1 MTYKIILA
9 SGSPRR
15 KEILEQAGVTF
26 QIIPSQKEEITSA
39 TEPQEVVEEL
49 ASIKAEDVAKQA
61 PANTIVIGADT
72 IVCNEGTILGK
83 PKDEAEAIEMLLKL
97 QGHTHMVYTGVC
109 LLIKNADG
117 SVDVKKFVEA
127 TKVKISE
134 ITEEEIKKYCM
145 TGEPLDKAGA
155 YAIQGKFAKYV
166 EGIEGD
172 YYNVVGF
179 PLARFYQEI
188 KKLGLEI

>member
-1 MTYKIILA
+1 
-9 SGSPRR
+9 
-15 KEILEQAGVTF
+15 
-26 QIIPSQKEEITSA
+26 
-39 TEPQEVVEEL
+39 
-49 ASIKAEDVAKQA
+49 
-61 PANTIVIGADT
+61 
-72 IVCNEGTILGK
+72 
-83 PKDEAEAIEMLLKL
+83 
-97 QGHTHMVYTGVC
+97 MVYTGVC

>member
-1 MTYKIILA
+1 
-9 SGSPRR
+9 
-15 KEILEQAGVTF
+15 
-26 QIIPSQKEEITSA
+26 
-39 TEPQEVVEEL
+39 
-49 ASIKAEDVAKQA
+49 
-61 PANTIVIGADT
+61 
-72 IVCNEGTILGK
+72 
-83 PKDEAEAIEMLLKL
+83 
-97 QGHTHMVYTGVC
+97 
-109 LLIKNADG
+109 
-117 SVDVKKFVEA
+117 
-127 TKVKISE
+127 
-134 ITEEEIKKYCM
+134 M